1 MLQDGQFELDPQAIS
16 LFQEHVDFTSKST
29 WAAFA
34 ACCSFCMV
42 LNMASNDSIPGD
54 ELSNIIRTACD
65 GDTIYVGKKGSILSS
80 FYFGAECSAA
90 MTYDYVEKKA
100 VVNIMPDIKS
110 QGKVTVFLM
119 GEYKEKKVIE
129 TFLHINPDNYA
140 NEYQAFVSM
149 LGQESSEHNADSVEP
164 DFGSMPPPPNSPYW
178 KESDDYNAYIKSRI
192 AWGEGYLNDDGEF
205 VEF

>member
-1 MLQDGQFELDPQAIS
+1 MPQDGQFDLDPSAIS
-16 LFQEHVDFTSKST
+16 LFQEQVDFTDKNT
-29 WAAFA
+29 WASFA
-34 ACCSFCMV
+34 AGCSFCMV
-42 LNMASNDSIPGD
+42 LNMASNNSIPGD

-65 GDTIYVGKKGSILSS
+65 GDTIYVGKKGNLLSS

-100 VVNIMPDIKS
+100 VVNIMPEIKS
-110 QGKVTVFLM
+110 QGKITVFLM
-119 GEYKEKKVIE
+119 GEYKEKKIIE

-140 NEYQAFVSM
+140 NEYQALASL
-149 LGQESSEHNADSVEP
+149 LGQESNEQNVDSVEP
-164 DFGSMPPPPNSPYW
+164 DYGSIPPPNSPHW
-178 KESDDYNAYIKSRI
+178 KESDDYDAYIRSRI